1 MAERGADAAGVGRRR
16 RRASWRHKAEVVL
29 ASLVIPAAL
38 ELFSGARVMDAVRRL
53 PPRARPTGERPQDV
67 ADRVDHV
74 LYKLPWIWK
83 RTCLRRAMVLAALL
97 RRDGL
102 DPEVVI
108 GVRRSPDGVVEA
120 HAWLR
125 CDGTDPYLE
134 PTDTSTYIEMK
145 SGA

>member
-1 MAERGADAAGVGRRR
+1 MVARRR
-16 RRASWRHKAEVVL
+16 RPPWWHLGEVVL
-29 ASLVIPAAL
+29 ASLLLPAAL
-38 ELFSGARVMDAVRRL
+38 ELFSGARVMQAVRRT
-53 PPRARPTGERPQDV
+53 PRRARATGESAQDI

-74 LYKLPWIWK
+74 LYKLPWIRR
-83 RTCLRRAMVLAALL
+83 RTCLRRANVVAALL

-108 GVRRSPDGVVEA
+108 GVRRSPSGEVEA

-125 CDGTDPYLE
+125 CDGVDPYLE

-145 SGA
+145 AG

>member
-1 MAERGADAAGVGRRR
+1 MVAR
-16 RRASWRHKAEVVL
+16 RRAPWWHKAEVVA
-29 ASLVIPAAL
+29 ASLLLPLAL
-38 ELFSGARVMDAVRRL
+38 ELFSGARVMGAVRRL
-53 PPRARPTGERPQDV
+53 PRRARPTGESPQDI

-74 LYKLPWIWK
+74 LYKMPWIWR
-83 RTCLRRAMVLAALL
+83 RTCLRRAIVLAALL

-108 GVRRSPDGVVEA
+108 GVRRSPQGSVEA

-145 SGA
+145 SGANG